1 MKPLHVV
8 ILTSL
13 LAGCSSAHRDYEWH
27 FIQGKI
33 RIVPPVTRNLGP
45 PAIGDGGTLQ
55 VHINDSVGKEFI
67 IFIDHRIESP
77 TPGAIFTKTGFFAIG
92 SRNRAARVSSVDDR
106 VLRAIPV
113 SALLT
118 GVSRRVSRRR
128 AETTIYERIQK
139 GKLNK
144 RPCGY
149 P

>member
-67 IFIDHRIESP
+67 IFIDHIIESP
-77 TPGAIFTKTGFFAIG
+77 TPGAIYLNAYPGEGNSI
-92 SRNRAARVSSVDDR
+92 R
-106 VLRAIPV
+106 VLDERSFKQKVGDFDYHLSEP
-113 SALLT
+113 SAPLN
-118 GVSRRVSRRR
+118 RRPPSQSPASPEVRTPDSLR
-128 AETTIYERIQK
+128 TPLS
-139 GKLNK
+139 GG
-144 RPCGY
+144 CG
-149 P
+149 

>member
-55 VHINDSVGKEFI
+55 VHINDAVGKEFI
-67 IFIDHRIESP
+67 IFIDYRMESP
-77 TPGAIFTKTGFFAIG
+77 TPGAIYLDAYPGE
-92 SRNRAARVSSVDDR
+92 RNSIR
-106 VLRAIPV
+106 VLDEQGFKQKVR
-113 SALLT
+113 LF
-118 GVSRRVSRRR
+118 RRW
-128 AETTIYERIQK
+128 
-139 GKLNK
+139 L
-144 RPCGY
+144 PD
-149 P
+149 

>member
-55 VHINDSVGKEFI
+55 VHINDAVGKEFI

-77 TPGAIFTKTGFFAIG
+77 TPGAIYLNAYPGEGNSI
-92 SRNRAARVSSVDDR
+92 R
-106 VLRAIPV
+106 VLDERSFKQKVGDFDYHLSEP
-113 SALLT
+113 SAPLN
-118 GVSRRVSRRR
+118 RRPPSQSPASPEVRTPDSLR
-128 AETTIYERIQK
+128 TPLS
-139 GKLNK
+139 GG
-144 RPCGY
+144 CG
-149 P
+149 